1 VIRSFS
7 RRSTLPKNPM
17 TESELQQE
25 REYRIAE
32 RLGILAGDQA
42 PTRAQLKIAEE
53 EADLAVMML
62 AFEE

>member
-1 VIRSFS
+1 
-7 RRSTLPKNPM
+7 M

-32 RLGILAGDQA
+32 RLGILAGDQE
-42 PTRAQLKIAEE
+42 PTQAQLKIAEE